1 MWEDKN
7 LSYAKRATLI
17 KAVAQA
23 IPTYVMNSFL
33 LPKEFCKKI
42 DNMTANFWW
51 EESKIHWKNRKDHC
65 TPEKE
70 EGLRLRTFE
79 DFKKGYAC
87 NKIWRM
93 HTYPHSLVVKV
104 LKAK

>member
-1 MWEDKN
+1 MWEEKN

-17 KAVAQA
+17 KAVAQD

-33 LPKEFCKKI
+33 LPKEFRKKI
-42 DNMTANFWW
+42 DNMTEKFQWG
-51 EESKIHWKNRKDHC
+51 ESKIHWKNQKDYC

-79 DFKKGYAC
+79 DFKKRLCLQQNLENAH
-87 NKIWRM
+87 I
-93 HTYPHSLVVKV
+93 PSLIGS
-104 LKAK
+104 